1 MNRVW
6 PHSLSVRMAA
16 MSLNV
21 IDLMNRKA
29 TVYQ

>member
-16 MSLNV
+16 MPLNV

>member
-16 MSLNV
+16 IFLNV